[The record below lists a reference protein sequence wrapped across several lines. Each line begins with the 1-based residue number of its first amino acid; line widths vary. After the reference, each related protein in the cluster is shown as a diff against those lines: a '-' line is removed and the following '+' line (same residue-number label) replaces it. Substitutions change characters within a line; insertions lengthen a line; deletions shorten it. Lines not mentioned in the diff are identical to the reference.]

1 MAAGDT
7 TVTHQNPSAFSL
19 LITAIEDPRH
29 TTMRSKKQSSLKRG
43 SNETSV
49 KSTSRKKERREIPQP
64 PKAQAKRKQGT
75 SKEGAGIFRKPSSFV
90 SPGLVDASNDSRL
103 SSTRKE
109 SIMER
114 GVMELHKRAEGDC
127 DFAQAIP
134 KLLSSKYPS
143 SCLKCGKKSLV
154 VREVAEQAAVR
165 TSEQRTA
172 EETSEHRA
180 DKIFFACAA
189 VSCGVLYSSFAAFYE
204 GEYRK
209 MRVEGHAEVSKT
221 SGKEHPEP
229 RGETQDAKSPETKAA
244 GQPKPKEKETEDSK
258 ESGNETQ
265 GVQAHP
271 RPKEAEVEDS
281 SEATK
286 KQALEP
292 RKSCE
297 PLETVCQCIFPGC
310 GDVSYSSTVFCAAH
324 GGTRNGTFP
333 FPWLLH

>member
-29 TTMRSKKQSSLKRG
+29 TIMRSKKQSSLKRG

-49 KSTSRKKERREIPQP
+49 NSTSRKKERREIPQP

-114 GVMELHKRAEGDC
+114 GVIELHKRAEGDC

-154 VREVAEQAAVR
+154 VREVAEQA
-165 TSEQRTA
+165 TWLKMQ
-172 EETSEHRA
+172 
-180 DKIFFACAA
+180 I
-189 VSCGVLYSSFAAFYE
+189 SC
-204 GEYRK
+204 
-209 MRVEGHAEVSKT
+209 
-221 SGKEHPEP
+221 
-229 RGETQDAKSPETKAA
+229 
-244 GQPKPKEKETEDSK
+244 
-258 ESGNETQ
+258 
-265 GVQAHP
+265 
-271 RPKEAEVEDS
+271 
-281 SEATK
+281 
-286 KQALEP
+286 
-292 RKSCE
+292 
-297 PLETVCQCIFPGC
+297 
-310 GDVSYSSTVFCAAH
+310 
-324 GGTRNGTFP
+324 
-333 FPWLLH
+333 